1 MDSIAKRVNKLQQSQ
16 IPNQKIPSFG
26 LDFRTSSNHRRNS
39 DHAIQGSF
47 QTAQLVN
54 PSQPRSPAKFMAV
67 SQESS
72 LKTNNQSHPQNNES
86 RWTSQQPNSLRWS
99 EGATRHDERP
109 KSGEPEARVDR
120 GLTEDQ
126 PGARYYPSNN
136 ISSGRSSRGLPRPD
150 SMFLPKTVSLEK
162 SEAVPE
168 MTKTS
173 IREKSI
179 LNFNI
184 QPTGYKVGP
193 MEQSKQP
200 QQQKNDQHHARELE
214 QQLQQPYFY
223 SPQLPHQ
230 LPFQHPQ
237 QHPQHPQQQQLHTS
251 YTQPMS
257 VLQQASPSYLLVG
270 DINQLAGLNQGPNPS
285 VVPTYSGMVSSL
297 FGLIGNQ
304 PGYLCTPQQALVPHR
319 QPEPVVGYQQVPN
332 QMLPNSVLMRPQVA
346 IVATDPGTLRAL
358 LTGGLNP
365 QTFLQPI
372 IIPTQP
378 PLPTTTMAQVSN
390 QFVPAGQS
398 VPSGNETSPYANYSP
413 QPVVTSG
420 TEYMKGIGSAGSQAY
435 ASGTHRIPSF
445 GTPVSQTTF
454 LQTSS
459 GIPPVREHS
468 NDAGTHEHSVVGQ
481 NGIHQQ
487 PTQAREPIRKSSIN
501 QKMDHENSLGLSRD
515 VVVRSRHAT
524 SGEQLSRPQQQHTP
538 PTKECRDPEQQK
550 PQEFRQSEPS
560 PSDTVDQVVPRIGH
574 PPRTLRFLAR
584 PEATDGSAPT
594 EEVKHIPSTATAV
607 AYREPKKLEAI
618 SLFEG
623 SRSSEKPLRRQLTTE
638 NEAWTAGDSDTLGR
652 RRDPNSISAY
662 YERIKQRG
670 NRPLSAYRPNTV
682 MQDEDHSNQENLTHV
697 RSTSSASRTAGN
709 EAKADKRLDERKRQP
724 VRRAVTFANEK
735 SHSPEQDNHI
745 PAKDPSVMSVAE
757 RTRRWLQ
764 VRERDLND
772 RYRYSTCGFID
783 QDLIDCQDLV
793 PVEDR
798 VKMFDSGMHL
808 PKDPDDM
815 IPTKLESDSSL
826 TSWPNLDKPV
836 YLTDNEQRDKRAT
849 TPSKTVASVK
859 LQTTRSTIGGFFT
872 PRSAVGL
879 QHLRLGTPSLSK
891 RLTAT
896 SQITTKNEPEKQ
908 LLAQGD
914 ELASM
919 SLAEKRRI
927 FSRENP
933 PKTANNARSNSRRKT
948 QPVTLDD
955 LARANQLILA
965 RLDGRSLESPS
976 SILRDDNESFGFPER
991 ASEVSTPEA
1000 SILNF

>member
-1 MDSIAKRVNKLQQSQ
+1 MSRPHFILMLEQLTVNQLQQSQ
-16 IPNQKIPSFG
+16 IQNQKIPSFG
-26 LDFRTSSNHRRNS
+26 LDFRTSSKHRRNS
-39 DHAIQGSF
+39 DHSIQGSF

-54 PSQPRSPAKFMAV
+54 PSQPRPPAKFVTV

-72 LKTNNQSHPQNNES
+72 LQTNNQSHPQKIES
-86 RWTSQQPNSLRWS
+86 GWTSQQPNNLRWS

-109 KSGEPEARVDR
+109 KSGEPEARVNR

-126 PGARYYPSNN
+126 PEARPYSSNN
-136 ISSGRSSRGLPRPD
+136 IASGRSSRGLPRPD
-150 SMFLPKTVSLEK
+150 SMFLLKTASLEK
-162 SEAVPE
+162 PEGGPE

-173 IREKSI
+173 TREKSI

-184 QPTGYKVGP
+184 QPTGYTVGP
-193 MEQSKQP
+193 MEQSKQA
-200 QQQKNDQHHARELE
+200 QQQKTDQHHARELE
-214 QQLQQPYFY
+214 RQLQQPYFY

-230 LPFQHPQ
+230 LPLQHQ
-237 QHPQHPQQQQLHTS
+237 QQQQQQQLHTS

-257 VLQQASPSYLLVG
+257 MLQQASPSYLLVG
-270 DINQLAGLNQGPNPS
+270 DINQLAGVNQGPNPS
-285 VVPTYSGMVSSL
+285 AVPTYSGMVSSL

-304 PGYLCTPQQALVPHR
+304 PGYLCTPQQALVTHT
-319 QPEPVVGYQQVPN
+319 QPEPIMGYQQIPN
-332 QMLPNSVLMRPQVA
+332 QMLPNPALMRPQVA

-398 VPSGNETSPYANYSP
+398 VSSGNETSPYAKYSP

-435 ASGTHRIPSF
+435 ASGTQ
-445 GTPVSQTTF
+445 GTPPFGIPVSNTTF

-468 NDAGTHEHSVVGQ
+468 NDAGWYERPVVGR

-487 PTQAREPIRKSSIN
+487 PTQAREPIGKNNIN
-501 QKMDHENSLGLSRD
+501 QKMDHENSTDLSRD

-538 PTKECRDPEQQK
+538 PTKECRDPDQQK
-550 PQEFRQSEPS
+550 TQEFRQSQPS
-560 PSDTVDQVVPRIGH
+560 PNDTVDQAVPRIGH

-584 PEATDGSAPT
+584 PDATDGSADA
-594 EEVKHIPSTATAV
+594 EEVKHLPSTATAV

-618 SLFEG
+618 SLFES

-670 NRPLSAYRPNTV
+670 NRPLSAYRPNSV
-682 MQDEDHSNQENLTHV
+682 MQDEEHSNQEKLTHV

-709 EAKADKRLDERKRQP
+709 EPKADQRLDERKRQP

-735 SHSPEQDNHI
+735 SHSPEPGNHI

-808 PKDPDDM
+808 PKDSDDM
-815 IPTKLESDSSL
+815 IPTKLESDSNL
-826 TSWPNLDKPV
+826 TSRPNLDKPV
-836 YLTDNEQRDKRAT
+836 YLTDTEQRDKRAT
-849 TPSKTVASVK
+849 TPSKAVASVK
-859 LQTTRSTIGGFFT
+859 LQTTRSTIGGFST

-891 RLTAT
+891 RLTTT
-896 SQITTKNEPEKQ
+896 SQMTTKNEPEKQ
-908 LLAQGD
+908 LLTQGD
-914 ELASM
+914 ELA
-919 SLAEKRRI
+919 
-927 FSRENP
+927 
-933 PKTANNARSNSRRKT
+933 
-948 QPVTLDD
+948 
-955 LARANQLILA
+955 
-965 RLDGRSLESPS
+965 RLDRPTRGKLSP
-976 SILRDDNESFGFPER
+976 LHWEP
-991 ASEVSTPEA
+991 
-1000 SILNF
+1000 